1 MYSRSWAAATGDH
14 EMQRE
19 VIREPSSTLRF
30 QNASSQ
36 ILVTGII
43 RWTCISSRLLWCPA
57 FPGRCF
63 RDAWHHNKRWIR
75 WGDWWEGSEWWLIGL
90 SEGASDGVRSEEGC
104 ISGKNDDASSC
115 IWLEFNDR
123 HVRIFPFFLLILL
136 FLSFIFFRTK
146 EEGSFSS
153 CSTSSFSSPPL
164 AYAFDSAGS
173 RDPNNLETFMIFSA
187 TATLA
192 HPKYFGCPSIFFDKS
207 TTVHSLLF
215 RLLIVYFISSSFIL
229 LSRET
234 NERRK
239 RGVGI
244 EW

>member
-1 MYSRSWAAATGDH
+1 MGCVQKKVGSVGGLMMPVAVSDWNLMTDMF
-14 EMQRE
+14 E
-19 VIREPSSTLRF
+19 SF
-30 QNASSQ
+30 
-36 ILVTGII
+36 LVYF
-43 RWTCISSRLLWCPA
+43 S
-57 FPGRCF
+57 
-63 RDAWHHNKRWIR
+63 
-75 WGDWWEGSEWWLIGL
+75 
-90 SEGASDGVRSEEGC
+90 
-104 ISGKNDDASSC
+104 
-115 IWLEFNDR
+115 
-123 HVRIFPFFLLILL
+123 FFL

-146 EEGSFSS
+146 EEGSISS

-164 AYAFDSAGS
+164 AYTFDSARS

-215 RLLIVYFISSSFIL
+215 LLLIVYFISSSFIL
-229 LSRET
+229 LNRET

-244 EW
+244 E